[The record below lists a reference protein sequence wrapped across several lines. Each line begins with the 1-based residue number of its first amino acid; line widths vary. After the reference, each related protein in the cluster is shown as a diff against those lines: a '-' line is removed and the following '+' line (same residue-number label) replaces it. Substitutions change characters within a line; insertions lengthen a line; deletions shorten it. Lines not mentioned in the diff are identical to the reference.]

1 MRALVAVG
9 LVVSIGCSAGSE
21 KESAGPRDAS
31 VTDAPGSESSFDDV
45 SIDTTPTDGACA
57 AVTHT
62 ATQAPA
68 SIMFVLDASDS
79 MATGGKW
86 SSAALAIVTAI
97 DQDSFDSMSLG
108 LLASPNAQ
116 VAGPSCVFGIPVAC
130 GSPALP
136 QIAIKPAGKEKS
148 SATTGVRSQIYGWL
162 SANSPKT
169 GYDGTPLYEALK
181 TSYSYLKLSAAKSKL
196 IAVVITDGT
205 ASCASL
211 STRGGYVDVN
221 GCNDWE
227 YPSTLVTQIKAAHD
241 DATNPIYT
249 FVVGVPGANTTGTN
263 PATEPPYSAR
273 KALSAYAKAG
283 APEYV
288 DPTCEGTWGAP
299 EKTDP
304 TKPCHFDMSGSGA
317 FDATKLAG
325 AIAKIR
331 GSVLGCIYEL
341 PKPDTGTVDKTRVNV
356 RIDSMTMGADLKKRS
371 DPTDTCATD
380 GCWDYTTDGKV
391 ELIGKACTDA
401 KALTDGKVTILV
413 GCATVVK

>member
-1 MRALVAVG
+1 MHLRCALAFLAALG
-9 LVVSIGCSAGSE
+9 FGCSAGNE
-21 KESAGPRDAS
+21 KDPIPPRDSSIAS
-31 VTDAPGSESSFDDV
+31 DSSEELDV
-45 SIDTTPTDGACA
+45 SLDTPPTDGACA

-79 MATGGKW
+79 MNSGGKW
-86 SSAALAIVTAI
+86 SAAALAIVTAI
-97 DQDSFDSMSLG
+97 DQDAFDSMSLG
-108 LLASPNAQ
+108 LLASPNGT

-136 QIAIKPAGKEKS
+136 QIAIKPAGKDKS

-162 SANSPKT
+162 SSNTPKA

-181 TSYSYLKLSAAKSKL
+181 TSYNYLRLSTAKDKL

-211 STRGGYVDVN
+211 STRGGYKDAN
-221 GCNDWE
+221 NCNDWE
-227 YPSTLVTQIKAAHD
+227 YPSTLVSQIKAAHD
-241 DATNPIYT
+241 DTTAPVYT
-249 FVVGVPGANTTGTN
+249 FVVGVPGADTTGTN

-283 APEYV
+283 APEFV
-288 DPTCEGTWGAP
+288 DPTCDGTWGAP
-299 EKTDP
+299 ENVDP
-304 TKPCHFDMSGSGA
+304 AKSCHFDMSGSGS
-317 FDATKLAG
+317 FDAKKLAG

-331 GSVLGCIYEL
+331 GSVLGCVYDL
-341 PKPDTGTVDKTRVNV
+341 PKPEMGTVDKSKVNV
-356 RIDSMTMGADLKKRS
+356 RIDTTSGGTDLKKRS
-371 DPTDTCATD
+371 DPSDKCETD

-391 ELIGKACTDA
+391 ELLGKACVDA
-401 KALTDGKVTILV
+401 KALTEGKVTILV